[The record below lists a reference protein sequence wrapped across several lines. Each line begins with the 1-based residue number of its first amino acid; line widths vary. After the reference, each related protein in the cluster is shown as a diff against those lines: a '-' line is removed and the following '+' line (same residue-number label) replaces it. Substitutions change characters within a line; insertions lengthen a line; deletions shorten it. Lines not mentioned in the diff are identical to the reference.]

1 MNDIILR
8 GLIKNISYSHSINDI
23 EYNKADLIVPNN
35 KGNEDIIDLKFKKCI
50 RQLQENELIS
60 LTGTIR
66 SFSQKLDENKNKV
79 SIYVFTYFD
88 EPAIQLSQNAV
99 TIDGRICKIDPIKT
113 LNSGKTCIHAILA
126 NNLFVQDQSIKI
138 NNYIPIV
145 FWGNLAKKA
154 NELKVSDKILI
165 SGQLHSRT
173 YTKTNKD
180 GVVEIRTAHEIV
192 VQNYAIQL

>member
-50 RQLQENELIS
+50 RQLQENELIL

-79 SIYVFTYFD
+79 F
-88 EPAIQLSQNAV
+88 
-99 TIDGRICKIDPIKT
+99 
-113 LNSGKTCIHAILA
+113 LNSYKFFLTH
-126 NNLFVQDQSIKI
+126 
-138 NNYIPIV
+138 
-145 FWGNLAKKA
+145 
-154 NELKVSDKILI
+154 
-165 SGQLHSRT
+165 
-173 YTKTNKD
+173 
-180 GVVEIRTAHEIV
+180 
-192 VQNYAIQL
+192 